1 MLKNGIARS
10 LRASAYTRP
19 AFQRAFQPKVV
30 VPAISQRFASTE
42 GGAKEGKI
50 HQVIGAVVDV
60 KFDTDALPAILNA
73 LNTTNG
79 DNKLV
84 LEVAQHM
91 GENVVRCI
99 AMDGT
104 EGLVRGRKV
113 TDTGAPITI
122 PVGPATL
129 GRIMNV
135 TGDPIDERGP
145 IKTDKYA
152 PIHADAPLF
161 VDQSTS
167 AEVLVTGIK
176 VVDLLAPYA
185 RGGKIG
191 LFGGAGVGK
200 TVFIQ
205 ELINNIAKAH
215 GGFSVFTGVG
225 ERTREGNDLYH
236 EMQETGVINLDG
248 ESKVA
253 LVFGQMN
260 EPPGARARVALTGSP
275 SEGKNNSY
283 PAVWPPEARNQ
294 LSTAFD
300 TLALINS
307 AVVVQIIR
315 AAARAYKHRHTKN
328 DDEDEDDLDRAVRSA
343 RERVAEQISTAEHE
357 DDLADDDDDDD
368 ADLEDLDLD
377 DLELEED
384 AALEQIVDI
393 THALVDVDVPRSK
406 NNAHFRTLLGRRSEL
421 DSIQICCDLSFAPGL
436 DDVLASPEPP
446 EWSFFL
452 NLPSPSTVQWG
463 IYAICLEKKGKP
475 KMLYIGSGTRM
486 RDGVAARMAH
496 YKPSLANQ
504 PSLVGPAFKAGYR
517 VTHHGLLCW
526 GKTPAAGFTPRARAL
541 YLALEATFTTIFHA
555 VVERPRID
563 RHYEHLLLW
572 SRESV
577 DWDPLCSH
585 LSLTEPIRGGVGKTE
600 EELEVAAL
608 ARKYEKA
615 AKAKPK
621 KTRASIPGAA
631 RQHFLLMKKI
641 YDAKKRAADPGAYDE
656 HARVRQR
663 AYHARKKAEDPK
675 GYKAHQDHMA
685 RGYLAKRLAADPVGY
700 RATLNRRSRESRA
713 KKRAQDP
720 EAFDA
725 RAREQARRYAA
736 TAKAKKLAAG
746 VPPKKRQKKE

>member
-10 LRASAYTRP
+10 LRASAYARP

-30 VPAISQRFASTE
+30 LPAISQRFASTE

-104 EGLVRGRKV
+104 EGLVRGKKV

-275 SEGKNNSY
+275 SEEKNNPY
-283 PAVWPPEARNQ
+283 PAVWHLEARDQ
-294 LSTAFD
+294 RATAFD
-300 TLALINS
+300 TLAPTAS
-307 AVVVQIIR
+307 AIVVC
-315 AAARAYKHRHTKN
+315 AAAPANKNRHI
-328 DDEDEDDLDRAVRSA
+328 E
-343 RERVAEQISTAEHE
+343 
-357 DDLADDDDDDD
+357 
-368 ADLEDLDLD
+368 
-377 DLELEED
+377 
-384 AALEQIVDI
+384 
-393 THALVDVDVPRSK
+393 
-406 NNAHFRTLLGRRSEL
+406 
-421 DSIQICCDLSFAPGL
+421 ICNKLFPIDWS
-436 DDVLASPEPP
+436 LASSKECT
-446 EWSFFL
+446 S
-452 NLPSPSTVQWG
+452 S
-463 IYAICLEKKGKP
+463 
-475 KMLYIGSGTRM
+475 M
-486 RDGVAARMAH
+486 
-496 YKPSLANQ
+496 
-504 PSLVGPAFKAGYR
+504 
-517 VTHHGLLCW
+517 
-526 GKTPAAGFTPRARAL
+526 
-541 YLALEATFTTIFHA
+541 
-555 VVERPRID
+555 
-563 RHYEHLLLW
+563 
-572 SRESV
+572 
-577 DWDPLCSH
+577 PLC
-585 LSLTEPIRGGVGKTE
+585 L
-600 EELEVAAL
+600 
-608 ARKYEKA
+608 
-615 AKAKPK
+615 
-621 KTRASIPGAA
+621 
-631 RQHFLLMKKI
+631 
-641 YDAKKRAADPGAYDE
+641 
-656 HARVRQR
+656 
-663 AYHARKKAEDPK
+663 
-675 GYKAHQDHMA
+675 
-685 RGYLAKRLAADPVGY
+685 
-700 RATLNRRSRESRA
+700 
-713 KKRAQDP
+713 
-720 EAFDA
+720 
-725 RAREQARRYAA
+725 
-736 TAKAKKLAAG
+736 
-746 VPPKKRQKKE
+746 

>member
-275 SEGKNNSY
+275 FEGKNNSY

-307 AVVVQIIR
+307 AVVVEIIR

-393 THALVDVDVPRSK
+393 THALVNVDVPRSK
-406 NNAHFRTLLGRRSEL
+406 NNAHFRTLLGHRSDL

-436 DDVLASPEPP
+436 EEVLASPEPP
-446 EWSFFL
+446 DWSFFL

-475 KMLYIGSGTRM
+475 KMLYIGSGTDM
-486 RDGVAARMAH
+486 KGGVSKRMAD
-496 YKPSLANQ
+496 YKPNRAGQ

-526 GKTPAAGFTPRARAL
+526 GKMPAAGFLPRARAL

-615 AKAKPK
+615 ATAKQK
-621 KTRASIPGAA
+621 KTSAPIPGAA
-631 RQHFLLMKKI
+631 PQRFLLMKRV

-663 AYHARKKAEDPK
+663 AYHARKQAEDPE

-685 RGYLAKRLAADPVGY
+685 REYLAKRLAADPVGY

-736 TAKAKKLAAG
+736 TAKAKRLAAG